1 MNSLSAGIWAVVSL
15 AALSAVIIGLVAS
28 EPQLLGLQDGT
39 NLCDQPLY
47 RATYLYCSGRE
58 GIGG

>member
-1 MNSLSAGIWAVVSL
+1 MRPIAAGIAVFVSL
-15 AALSAVIIGLVAS
+15 TALLVLITGLVAS

-47 RATYLYCSGRE
+47 RATHLYCSGRK